1 MIDSSCVPRSVA
13 CSSTGSPLSSV
24 TDSRSHIGS
33 MRDDPG
39 GYAARVVA
47 FFWQHLDREVAASE
61 A

>member
-1 MIDSSCVPRSVA
+1 
-13 CSSTGSPLSSV
+13 
-24 TDSRSHIGS
+24 

-47 FFWQHLDREVAASE
+47 FFWQHLDRAAPADAMATDLVLSE